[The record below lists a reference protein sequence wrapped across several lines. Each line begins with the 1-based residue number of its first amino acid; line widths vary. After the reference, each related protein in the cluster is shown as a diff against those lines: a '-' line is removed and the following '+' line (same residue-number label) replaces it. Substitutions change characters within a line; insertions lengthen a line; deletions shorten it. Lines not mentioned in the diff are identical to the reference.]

1 MKRNYRR
8 KFGAAIFLVLISLAV
23 TGCSQPD
30 DDQDPI
36 KEAVK
41 KVVELQLN
49 APDEKSLFENYLPD
63 TFDEDEMDEGFIEF
77 KKYLEETYKPYLTE
91 STFEQYILTNE
102 LVAFHHSANRFDYQL
117 KVNHV
122 DVEQNEVT
130 PTNYNFTVDLDYV
143 NKDGEETP
151 IKLTGVA
158 IMRDDK
164 IAKISYLGEKKL
176 IRSLISGEPINV
188 NE

>member
-1 MKRNYRR
+1 MKRKFRW
-8 KFGAAIFLVLISLAV
+8 KFGLAAFMLMIILAV

-36 KEAVK
+36 KEAIK
-41 KVVELQLN
+41 TVVELQMN
-49 APDEKSLFENYLPD
+49 APDEKALLKNYLPD
-63 TFDEDEMDEGFIEF
+63 TLDEQEVNEGFDAYM
-77 KKYLEETYKPYLTE
+77 KYLEETYKPYFTE
-91 STFEQYILTNE
+91 STFERYIMTNE
-102 LVAFHHSANRFDYQL
+102 LVTFHHSADRFDYQL
-117 KVNHV
+117 NVNHV

-143 NKDGEETP
+143 NKDGETP

-164 IAKISYLGEKKL
+164 IAKISYLGDKKL
-176 IRSLISGEPINV
+176 IRSLLSGEPINV
-188 NE
+188 NQ